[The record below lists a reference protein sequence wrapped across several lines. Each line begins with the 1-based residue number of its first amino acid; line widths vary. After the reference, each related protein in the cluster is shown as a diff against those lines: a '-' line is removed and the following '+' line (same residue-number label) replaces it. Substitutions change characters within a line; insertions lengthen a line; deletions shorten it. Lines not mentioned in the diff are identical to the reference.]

1 MIISG
6 KVSVGGYS
14 VSGGINDSQNISGN
28 VDKAENI
35 YVKEIEFN
43 NRYEFPSIGKENMI
57 YVARDE
63 NALYIFDTT
72 QNIYHCIGRDYNEI
86 GSIQCQLKED

>member
-6 KVSVGGYS
+6 KVSVGGNS
-14 VSGGINDSQNISGN
+14 IIGN

-63 NALYIFDTT
+63 NKTYRFNEDSLTY
-72 QNIYHCIGRDYNEI
+72 YCIGSDYNEI
-86 GSIQCQLKED
+86 EVIQGIL

>member
-14 VSGGINDSQNISGN
+14 VSGSISDSQNISGN

-35 YVKEIEFN
+35 YVKEVEFN

>member
-6 KVSVGGYS
+6 KVSAGGYS
-14 VSGGINDSQNISGN
+14 VSGGISDSQNISGN

-57 YVARDE
+57 YVAKDE
-63 NALYIFDTT
+63 HKMYIFNTAT
-72 QNIYHCIGRDYNEI
+72 LAYEVVGSNYNEI
-86 GSIQCQLKED
+86 EIIQGTL

>member
-14 VSGGINDSQNISGN
+14 VSGGISDSQNISGN

-43 NRYEFPSIGKENMI
+43 NRREFPNIGKENMV
-57 YVARDE
+57 YVAKDE
-63 NALYIFDTT
+63 NKMYIFNPSTLVYEVVGS
-72 QNIYHCIGRDYNEI
+72 NYNEI
-86 GSIQCQLKED
+86 EIIQGTL

>member
-6 KVSVGGYS
+6 KVTAGGYS
-14 VSGGINDSQNISGN
+14 VSGGINGSQDVGGN

-57 YVARDE
+57 YVAKDE
-63 NALYIFDTT
+63 HKMYIFNTAKLAYEVVGS
-72 QNIYHCIGRDYNEI
+72 NYNEI
-86 GSIQCQLKED
+86 EIIQGTL

>member
-6 KVSVGGYS
+6 KVSAGGYS
-14 VSGGINDSQNISGN
+14 VSGGISDSQNISGN

-63 NALYIFDTT
+63 HKMYIFNTAT
-72 QNIYHCIGRDYNEI
+72 LAYEVVGSNYNEI
-86 GSIQCQLKED
+86 EIIQGTL

>member
-6 KVSVGGYS
+6 KVSVGGNS
-14 VSGGINDSQNISGN
+14 VSGNVNGSQDVGGN

-57 YVARDE
+57 YVAKDE
-63 NALYIFDTT
+63 HKMYIFNTAT
-72 QNIYHCIGRDYNEI
+72 LAYEVVGSNYNEI
-86 GSIQCQLKED
+86 EIIQGTL

>member
-1 MIISG
+1 MVISG
-6 KVSVGGYS
+6 KVSVGGNS
-14 VSGGINDSQNISGN
+14 IIGN

-57 YVARDE
+57 YIAKDE
-63 NALYIFDTT
+63 KALYIFDTT
-72 QNIYHCIGRDYNEI
+72 QNIYQCIGRDYNEI
-86 GSIQCQLKED
+86 DSIQCQLKEE

>member
-6 KVSVGGYS
+6 KVSAGGYS
-14 VSGGINDSQNISGN
+14 VSGGINNSQDISGN

-57 YVARDE
+57 YVAKDE
-63 NALYIFDTT
+63 HKIYIFNTAT
-72 QNIYHCIGRDYNEI
+72 LAYEVVGSNYNEI
-86 GSIQCQLKED
+86 EIIQGTL

>member
-43 NRYEFPSIGKENMI
+43 NRREFPSIGKENMI
-57 YVARDE
+57 YVAKDE
-63 NALYIFDTT
+63 NKMYIFNPSTLVYEVVGS
-72 QNIYHCIGRDYNEI
+72 NYNEI
-86 GSIQCQLKED
+86 EIIQGTL

>member
-1 MIISG
+1 MIING
-6 KVSVGGYS
+6 KVSVGGKS
-14 VSGGINDSQNISGN
+14 IIGN
-28 VDKAENI
+28 VNKAENI

-63 NALYIFDTT
+63 HKMYIFNTAT
-72 QNIYHCIGRDYNEI
+72 LAYEVVGSNYNEI
-86 GSIQCQLKED
+86 EIIQGTL

>member
-6 KVSVGGYS
+6 KVSVAGNS
-14 VSGGINDSQNISGN
+14 VSGSVNSSQDINGN
-28 VDKAENI
+28 VSKAENI

-43 NRYEFPSIGKENMI
+43 NRREFPNLGKENMV
-57 YVARDE
+57 YVANDE

-86 GSIQCQLKED
+86 DSIQCQLKED

>member
-6 KVSVGGYS
+6 KVSVGGNS
-14 VSGGINDSQNISGN
+14 VFGN

-43 NRYEFPSIGKENMI
+43 NRYEFPSIGKENII
-57 YVARDE
+57 YVAKDE
-63 NALYIFDTT
+63 YKMYIFNTET
-72 QNIYHCIGRDYNEI
+72 LAYEVVGSNYNEI
-86 GSIQCQLKED
+86 EIIQGTL